1 MSTVR
6 QRKKHS
12 KQKDVNKEIIPNQKE
27 SNERVSVVNVRII
40 TGKLQ
45 LIFDVCD
52 VIFIKSLSLHWL
64 RGPLTG

>member
-12 KQKDVNKEIIPNQKE
+12 KQKDVNKEIIPSEKE
-27 SNERVSVVNVRII
+27 SNEGVSVVNVRII

-45 LIFDVCD
+45 LIF
-52 VIFIKSLSLHWL
+52 W
-64 RGPLTG
+64 RM

>member
-52 VIFIKSLSLHWL
+52 VIFIKSLSLH
-64 RGPLTG
+64 